1 LPAKDFLKLIEKKTL
16 IIRKEWWEFFIAL
29 WESFRYNGFVKKQG
43 GLFYVNANC
52 V

>member
-1 LPAKDFLKLIEKKTL
+1 MIEEETL
-16 IIRKEWWEFFIAL
+16 IIRKEWWEFFVAL
-29 WESFRYNGFVKKQG
+29 WETFSYNGFVKKQG

>member
-1 LPAKDFLKLIEKKTL
+1 MNGGS
-16 IIRKEWWEFFIAL
+16 FFVAL
-29 WESFRYNGFVKKQG
+29 WESFRYNGFAKKQG